1 MGPSSGR
8 RRRGWRTACWA
19 ERWQKR
25 RPHSGFFVESLAR
38 QIRLPPSPLFFVS
51 THSKAVKKD
60 GFVSIDSNGVKV
72 LQNEH
77 LREAAGRAQIAGGC
91 RRFSCKR
98 AATPV
103 QPARNKETV

>member
-8 RRRGWRTACWA
+8 RRRGWRMGCWA

-25 RPHSGFFVESLAR
+25 RPHSGFFVGALAR

-51 THSKAVKKD
+51 IHSK
-60 GFVSIDSNGVKV
+60 GVKV

-77 LREAAGRAQIAGGC
+77 LREAAGRAQIAGGR
-91 RRFSCKR
+91 RRFSCKEQR
-98 AATPV
+98 RRSS
-103 QPARNKETV
+103 QREIKKQYKR